1 MKKRIRW
8 KVPNIS
14 AALHCD
20 EGSISTVHPHE
31 WKQRR
36 SSPSRC
42 PFPRRVRIPVNEC
55 GTASD
60 GSLQLRV
67 ASLLHAN
74 VCASVRVASLSCEC
88 VCECASRIF
97 VLRMSMQMCVRVASF
112 PCECVCE
119 SHLFHANVCAS
130 RIFAACECVC
140 ECVCESHLFHAN
152 VCVSRIFSACE
163 CVCECDRAPMTG
175 GERHTP

>member
-20 EGSISTVHPHE
+20 KGSTSTVHPHE
-31 WKQRR
+31 WKQQR
-36 SSPSRC
+36 SLPSRC
-42 PFPRRVRIPVNEC
+42 PFPRRVLMSVNEC

-60 GSLQLRV
+60 SLLQVRV

-88 VCECASRIF
+88 VRECASRIF
-97 VLRMSMQMCVRVASF
+97 VLRMCVQVASF

-119 SHLFHANVCAS
+119 SHLFHANVCGRIFSMRMCVQVASLLHANVCANVCAS
-130 RIFAACECVC
+130 RIFSMRMCERVA
-140 ECVCESHLFHAN
+140 SFLHAN
-152 VCVSRIFSACE
+152 VCASV
-163 CVCECDRAPMTG
+163 TG
-175 GERHTP
+175 CP